1 MTPLVLSL
9 ALTAPAHPP
18 APVVVTPPVQ
28 VAPGVRLQPQIVTP
42 VPVYRPPVVVLPAP
56 VIVPVIRPVP
66 VVPIVR
72 PVPIIAPVPIQP
84 VPQAVTLAD
93 FSRFF
98 APTPGKHDVLFVH
111 PVTGLPVNVCFVLP
125 AGKLTE
131 FKVEKRS
138 IRFEFR
144 GGEEVEIDFRS
155 NGAVKVDYDD

>member
-18 APVVVTPPVQ
+18 APVVITPPVQ
-28 VAPGVRLQPQIVTP
+28 VAPGVRLQPQIAQLP
-42 VPVYRPPVVVLPAP
+42 PVYRPPVVV
-56 VIVPVIRPVP
+56 VPVVVPVP
-66 VVPIVR
+66 VVR
-72 PVPIIAPVPIQP
+72 PVPIVPLVPPIITPVVPIQP
-84 VPQAVTLAD
+84 VPQAVTLTD

-111 PVTGLPVNVCFVLP
+111 PVTGQAVKVCFVLP

-144 GGEEVEIDFRS
+144 GGAEVEIDFRS
-155 NGAVKVDYDD
+155 NGTVKVDYDD